1 MAKLTRQE
9 IKVLQL
15 IAEGKSTKEISNQLA
30 ITFHTVEGYRK
41 SILFKTGSRNMCE
54 AVALGFKNRLLFVI
68 TAITPFFSQC
78 ILEYLAV
85 LINKLIIICLIINV
99 KKI

>member
-41 SILFKTGSRNMCE
+41 SILFKTGSKNMCE
-54 AVALGFKNRLLFVI
+54 AVALGFKNKLLLVI
-68 TAITPFFSQC
+68 VACFSVSFDKC
-78 ILEYLAV
+78 GPGFIFSLSDCYEPLT
-85 LINKLIIICLIINV
+85 CLVIM
-99 KKI
+99 